1 MRPYTTLRVRVGE
14 PWEPPEYTPA
24 LGRIRL
30 MNNLKTVGLLAFMS
44 VLLWLVAT
52 SLFPQGGY
60 WIGFVIAIGFNLA
73 AYFFSDKLALAASRA
88 RPVTEAELPQVYGIV
103 RRLALQT
110 NMPMPSIYVIDSQQP
125 NAFATGR
132 SPRKAAVAVTAGI
145 LQLLSNDELEG
156 VLAHE
161 LAHVRNRD
169 ILISSIAAMIAAALT
184 MLARMAFWFGGGDN
198 RNSPLGAIGAL
209 LSLIVAPIAAMLIR
223 LAISRTREFQA
234 DETGAE
240 TTGRPMMLASALE
253 KISNGTARIPM
264 KVNPATAQLFIDN
277 PMKALRGG
285 GGMMRLLSTHPPTD
299 ERIDRLTKMAQGIR

>member
-1 MRPYTTLRVRVGE
+1 
-14 PWEPPEYTPA
+14 
-24 LGRIRL
+24 
-30 MNNLKTVGLLAFMS
+30 MNNLKTVGLLAFMTT
-44 VLLWLVAT
+44 LLWLVAIA
-52 SLFPQGGY
+52 LFPDGGFM
-60 WIGFVIAIGFNLA
+60 IGLIFAVGFNLL

-88 RPVTEAELPQVYGIV
+88 KPVTEEELPQVYAIV

-110 NMPMPSIYVIDSQQP
+110 KMPEPRIYLIDSPQP

-132 SPRKAAVAVTAGI
+132 SPRKAAVAVTTGI
-145 LQLLSNDELEG
+145 LEVLTVDELEG

-198 RNSPLGAIGAL
+198 RESPLGAIGAI

-240 TTGRPMMLASALE
+240 ITGRPMVLASALE
-253 KISNGTARIPM
+253 KISAGTARIPM
-264 KVNPATAQLFIDN
+264 NVNPATAQLFIDN
-277 PMKALRGG
+277 PMKAARGG
-285 GGMMRLLSTHPPTD
+285 GGMMRLLSTHPPTE
-299 ERIDRLTKMAQGIR
+299 ERIERLTRIATGIR

>member
-1 MRPYTTLRVRVGE
+1 MLGTITT
-14 PWEPPEYTPA
+14 
-24 LGRIRL
+24 
-30 MNNLKTVGLLAFMS
+30 MNNLKTVALLAFMTT
-44 VLLWLVAT
+44 LLWLVAV
-52 SLFPQGGY
+52 SLFPDG
-60 WIGFVIAIGFNLA
+60 GFVIGLVIAVGFNLV

-88 RPVTEAELPQVYGIV
+88 KPVDEAELPQVYGTV

-110 NMPMPSIYVIDSQQP
+110 NMPMPRVYLIDSPQP

-132 SPRKAAVAVTAGI
+132 SPKKAVVAVTSGI
-145 LQLLSNDELEG
+145 LQVLTVDELEG

-184 MLARMAFWFGGGDN
+184 MLARLAFWFGGGGDN
-198 RNSPLGAIGAL
+198 RNNPLGAIGAL

-234 DETGAE
+234 DATGAE
-240 TTGRPMMLASALE
+240 ITGRPLLLASALE
-253 KISNGTARIPM
+253 KISAGTARIPM

-285 GGMMRLLSTHPPTD
+285 GVMRLLSTHPPTE
-299 ERIDRLTKMAQGIR
+299 ERIERLTRMAQGIR

>member
-1 MRPYTTLRVRVGE
+1 
-14 PWEPPEYTPA
+14 
-24 LGRIRL
+24 
-30 MNNLKTVGLLAFMS
+30 MNNLKTVGLLAFMTT
-44 VLLWLVAT
+44 LLWLVAIA
-52 SLFPQGGY
+52 LFPDGGFM
-60 WIGFVIAIGFNLA
+60 IGLIIAVGFNLL

-88 RPVTEAELPQVYGIV
+88 KPVTEEELPQVYAIV

-110 NMPMPSIYVIDSQQP
+110 KMPEPRIYLIDSPQP

-132 SPRKAAVAVTAGI
+132 SPRKAAVAVTTGI
-145 LQLLSNDELEG
+145 LQVLTVDELEG

-198 RNSPLGAIGAL
+198 RESPLGAIGAI

-240 TTGRPMMLASALE
+240 ITGRPMVLASALE
-253 KISNGTARIPM
+253 KISAGTSKIPM
-264 KVNPATAQLFIDN
+264 NVNPATAQLFIDN
-277 PMKALRGG
+277 PMKAARGG
-285 GGMMRLLSTHPPTD
+285 GGMMRLLSTHPPTE
-299 ERIDRLTKMAQGIR
+299 ERIERLTRIATGIR